1 MSRLARVIN
10 WMLRPPVHFEDPS
23 RAHGLLVLN
32 QELRTQAVLMPDLRR
47 ALPAGHEALPE
58 MNRLHDAFAC
68 AESLRPFTMKS
79 GMTFADW
86 LNAHKNPD
94 KHSKES
100 VQFHGYEAHH
110 ACTAANGR
118 VVQTKRCGDDPGT
131 FSPLYHKPRGKMG
144 ELWDDAVQTFLTP
157 ILAALVASRNMLPE
171 DVRPKWLEDIGLHGT
186 GCHYIGLNVTPGKE
200 WGVDQ
205 FTWEGTFDPKTG
217 EHHGIHVHHDQNNVI
232 GKMSAIIVLGAF
244 KGFWQFLMPYGLSI
258 GTLPMGCLWA
268 DDSEMLHGVGPG
280 SGCRVSIVVA
290 NHDWSENGGIK
301 RDGKRRV

>member
-32 QELRTQAVLMPDLRR
+32 HELRTQAVLVPDLRR

-68 AESLRPFTMKS
+68 AESLRTFTMKS

-186 GCHYIGLNVTPGKE
+186 GCHYIGLE
-200 WGVDQ
+200 C
-205 FTWEGTFDPKTG
+205 
-217 EHHGIHVHHDQNNVI
+217 H
-232 GKMSAIIVLGAF
+232 S
-244 KGFWQFLMPYGLSI
+244 
-258 GTLPMGCLWA
+258 
-268 DDSEMLHGVGPG
+268 
-280 SGCRVSIVVA
+280 R
-290 NHDWSENGGIK
+290 
-301 RDGKRRV
+301 